1 MAFVLYDYSNTH
13 QFHRKALLNA
23 VQRVNNNSPEHK
35 DVMVIDS
42 TRNMVMA
49 LPKVMLTG
57 RKTVVKLVG
66 FGRLYSDCGAAGR
79 AIFNT
84 FIRLYGYF
92 SALAFIVEHDVD
104 RSLLEKLTSIPVY
117 TTHGSGLDTI
127 GFERKLHKR
136 GAKLR
141 IGYLSRFHKSKG
153 SHEVLKAAKML
164 PGDRELIIAGRDIDG
179 EKFSRAFRSLS
190 DKKSNIQYLGRLE
203 TRRDVSDFFNSID
216 LFLSP
221 SIREGGN
228 ISLQEGIWHGVPFI
242 TTDSP
247 GCNVLAELFSCP
259 AVPMEKFSD
268 AILHP
273 DLLNNLP
280 DTSRWDDKLKP
291 FLAEYVEEEYFRI
304 LTEVSIGLSR
314 HLP

>member
-23 VQRVNNNSPEHK
+23 FQRVNKNSPESK
-35 DVMVIDS
+35 DVMVIVS

-49 LPKVMLTG
+49 LPRVMLTG
-57 RKTVVKLVG
+57 RKTVVNLVG
-66 FGRLYSDCGAAGR
+66 FGRLYSDYGAAGR

-84 FIRLYGYF
+84 VIRLYSYF

-104 RSLLEKLTSIPVY
+104 RALLEKLTSIPVY
-117 TTHGSGLDTI
+117 TTHGSGLDTM
-127 GFERKLHKR
+127 GFERKPHKR

-141 IGYLSRFHKSKG
+141 IGYLSRFHRSKG
-153 SHEVLKAAKML
+153 SHEVLKAAQML
-164 PGDRELIIAGRDIDG
+164 PDDRELIVAGWDIEG
-179 EKFSRAFRSLS
+179 EKFARAFTSIS
-190 DKKSNIQYLGRLE
+190 DEKSNIQYLGRLE

-228 ISLQEGIWHGVPFI
+228 ISLQEAIWHGVPFI

-247 GCNVLAELFSCP
+247 GCHVLAELFSCP

-268 AILHP
+268 AILLP

-280 DTSRWDDKLKP
+280 DTSGWGDKLKP
-291 FLAEYVEEEYFRI
+291 FLAESVEEEYFRI
-304 LTEVSIGLSR
+304 LAEVSIGLSG